1 MIVIRKQTLY
11 NLIFAIALI
20 FSFGLNFNPLLMTNE
35 TAAPLTFGKVVVID
49 PGHGSPDG
57 GATGH
62 SGTLE
67 KDINLAIAKKLGSYL
82 QQGGA
87 HVIYTREDD
96 NAVTDNL
103 NVKIKEIKRA
113 DLSNRKNL
121 KNNSGADLFI
131 SIHMNK
137 FEQSKYKGA
146 QVFYPGNSSES
157 KKLAETI
164 QQSITEF
171 ADNTNYR
178 EAKDS
183 KNDIFILNDSKI
195 PSVLVECGFLSNP
208 EEEAKL
214 MSQEYQSEIAY
225 AIFGG
230 ISRYL
235 IRMK

>member
-20 FSFGLNFNPLLMTNE
+20 FSFGLNFNPLLRTNE
-35 TAAPLTFGKVVVID
+35 TAAPLTLGKVVVID

-103 NVKIKEIKRA
+103 NAKIKEIKRA

-146 QVFYPGNSSES
+146 QVFYPVNSPES

-208 EEEAKL
+208 EEESKL

>member
-1 MIVIRKQTLY
+1 MIVINKQTLF
-11 NLIFAIALI
+11 NLIFTIALI
-20 FSFGLNFNPLLMTNE
+20 FSFGLNLNPILKTNE
-35 TAAPLTFGKVVVID
+35 TAAPLTFGRVIVID

-57 GATGH
+57 GATGY
-62 SGTLE
+62 SGSLE
-67 KDINLAIAKKLGSYL
+67 KDINLDIAKKLGSYL

-87 HVIYTREDD
+87 YVIYTREDD

-103 NVKIKEIKRA
+103 EAKIKEIKRA
-113 DLSNRKNL
+113 DLANRKNI
-121 KNNSGADLFI
+121 KSNSGADLFI

-137 FEQSKYKGA
+137 FEESKYKGA
-146 QVFYPGNSSES
+146 QVFYPGNSLES
-157 KKLAETI
+157 KELAQTI

-171 ADNTNYR
+171 ADNSNYR

-214 MSQEYQSEIAY
+214 LTQEYQSEIAY

-235 IRMK
+235 AKTT

>member
-1 MIVIRKQTLY
+1 
-11 NLIFAIALI
+11 
-20 FSFGLNFNPLLMTNE
+20 
-35 TAAPLTFGKVVVID
+35 PLTFGRVIVID

-57 GATGH
+57 GATGY
-62 SGTLE
+62 SGSLE
-67 KDINLAIAKKLGSYL
+67 KDINLDIAKKLGSYL

-87 HVIYTREDD
+87 YVIYTREDD

-103 NVKIKEIKRA
+103 EAKIKEIKRA
-113 DLSNRKNL
+113 DLANRKNI

-146 QVFYPGNSSES
+146 QVFYPGNSLES
-157 KKLAETI
+157 KELAQTI

-171 ADNTNYR
+171 ADNSNYR

-183 KNDIFILNDSKI
+183 KNDIFILKDSKI

-214 MSQEYQSEIAY
+214 LTQEYQSEIAY

-235 IRMK
+235 AKTT

>member
-1 MIVIRKQTLY
+1 MILIKKQTLF
-11 NLIFAIALI
+11 NLIFTIALI
-20 FSFGLNFNPLLMTNE
+20 FSFGLNLNPILKTNE
-35 TAAPLTFGKVVVID
+35 TAAPLTLGKVIVID

-57 GATGH
+57 GATGY
-62 SGTLE
+62 SGSLE
-67 KDINLAIAKKLGSYL
+67 KDINLDIAKKLGSYL
-82 QQGGA
+82 QQSGA

-103 NVKIKEIKRA
+103 EAKIKEIKRA
-113 DLSNRKNL
+113 DLSNRKNI

-137 FEQSKYKGA
+137 FEQSKYRGA
-146 QVFYPGNSSES
+146 QVFYPGNCPES
-157 KKLAETI
+157 KKLAQII
-164 QQSITEF
+164 QQSITDF
-171 ADNTNYR
+171 ADNSNYR

-183 KNDIFILNDSKI
+183 KNDIFILKDSKI

-214 MSQEYQSEIAY
+214 LTQEYQSEIAY

-235 IRMK
+235 AKTT

>member
-11 NLIFAIALI
+11 NFIFAIALI
-20 FSFGLNFNPLLMTNE
+20 FSFGLNFNPLLRTNE

-67 KDINLAIAKKLGSYL
+67 KDINLAIANKLGSYL

-103 NVKIKEIKRA
+103 NAKIKEIKRA

-146 QVFYPGNSSES
+146 QVFYPGNSPES

-183 KNDIFILNDSKI
+183 NNDIFILNDSKI

>member
-20 FSFGLNFNPLLMTNE
+20 FSFGLNFNPLLRTNE
-35 TAAPLTFGKVVVID
+35 TAAPLTLGKVVVID

-103 NVKIKEIKRA
+103 NAKIKEIKRA

-146 QVFYPGNSSES
+146 QVFYPGNSPES

-171 ADNTNYR
+171 ADNTNCR